1 LNGGDVD
8 LRQQNSRNLSPTC
21 PLHEHRLFIILLISS
36 KQKDSRMTKSTN
48 MTTKAAARIQSA
60 GAAKTGGQTAKGS
73 FATRAQS
80 AAAKASN
87 SPSAKK

>member
-1 LNGGDVD
+1 
-8 LRQQNSRNLSPTC
+8 
-21 PLHEHRLFIILLISS
+21 
-36 KQKDSRMTKSTN
+36 MTKSTN